1 MTLKHVKEQ
10 EPITCYFEKCINAKH
25 CILLDNKK
33 GDRMKNYIHEVYIHA
48 VISAEKLNELI
59 NSELDKKGKPKQKQS
74 GSGAK
79 NTTQPSPTQVFFVK
93 IKCCVTII

>member
-1 MTLKHVKEQ
+1 
-10 EPITCYFEKCINAKH
+10 
-25 CILLDNKK
+25 
-33 GDRMKNYIHEVYIHA
+33 MKNYIHEVYIHA

-79 NTTQPSPTQVFFVK
+79 NTTTTQPSPTQVFLNR
-93 IKCCVTII
+93 